1 MAESKDLPYERIEA
15 LNKIFEQEKSNKKEK
30 LIVITTIEALM
41 QKMITKEEIYKQVLE
56 FKQGKVFELD
66 NLKQDLINLGY
77 ERVDIVDGKGQ
88 FCIRGGIVDIG
99 TTKTSGIRI
108 EFWGDEVDSIRS
120 FSITSQRSNKMLDDA
135 RIYPSHEL
143 IVVKDLKNICRDI
156 ENRHEDSETIKID
169 IQCTSTDEVQIE
181 SHQLEKKTRIMPIEF
196 KGFEIIGKLE
206 IPKLNIDKYIL
217 KESSS
222 KALKVSVTKLYGPEI
237 NEIGNFCIA
246 GHNYNTMLKEIKNF

>member
-1 MAESKDLPYERIEA
+1 MVCIILVELAYFGIQIKNLLKE
-15 LNKIFEQEKSNKKEK
+15 EKSDI
-30 LIVITTIEALM
+30 LQQSIV
-41 QKMITKEEIYKQVLE
+41 EEEYNE
-56 FKQGKVFELD
+56 
-66 NLKQDLINLGY
+66 
-77 ERVDIVDGKGQ
+77 
-88 FCIRGGIVDIG
+88 
-99 TTKTSGIRI
+99 
-108 EFWGDEVDSIRS
+108 
-120 FSITSQRSNKMLDDA
+120 
-135 RIYPSHEL
+135 
-143 IVVKDLKNICRDI
+143 I
-156 ENRHEDSETIKID
+156 ENTTIKID

-246 GHNYNTMLKEIKNF
+246 GHNYNTMLKEIKNLEKKDKIILTDVFGDSVCYEVYDNYQSSPKDISCLNQNTGGEKEVTLITCTPGSINRVIVKAVEVYD